1 MSLLF
6 ISHADLHED
15 QLRAAWTRMRPGRD
29 HWPADFLDGMR
40 DPLIS
45 RLLRIAAGA
54 DLRTAARAAEQAAK
68 AQTLARR
75 PYPRRSEGA
84 RALDRKRAAAA
95 DRDD

>member
-6 ISHADLHED
+6 ISHAELRED

-29 HWPADFLDGMR
+29 HWPVDFLEAMN

-45 RLLRIAAGA
+45 RLLRIAAGT
-54 DLRTAARAAEQAAK
+54 DLRAAAKTAERAAK
-68 AQTLARR
+68 AQTLTRR
-75 PYPRRSEGA
+75 PYPHRSEGA
-84 RALDRKRAAAA
+84 QAVDRKRAAAA